1 MCGAANTVAKAFCVL
16 GKVLAGRVS
25 FSFLS
30 VVVSIYGTNLGRNP
44 RIPRYL
50 RFVQVVFSFFAS
62 PKWHH
67 GTSVRSYVLYWEVR
81 RGVV

>member
-30 VVVSIYGTNLGRNP
+30 VVVSIYGTNLGR
-44 RIPRYL
+44 IPRYL
-50 RFVQVVFSFFAS
+50 Q
-62 PKWHH
+62 
-67 GTSVRSYVLYWEVR
+67 YVLYGSYR
-81 RGVV
+81 